1 MAELDGLT
9 ILLLISAGKIKIDTE
24 LNIFIDDSLPAALTE
39 ALGQDISMEDLTE
52 IINEFAKMS
61 AEVIVEIG
69 GEEVN

>member
-24 LNIFIDDSLPAALTE
+24 LNIFIHDSLPAAMTE

-61 AEVIVEIG
+61 AEVVIEI

>member
-39 ALGQDISMEDLTE
+39 ALGQNISMGELTE
-52 IINEFAKMS
+52 IIGEFAKMS
-61 AEVIVEIG
+61 AEVVVEIG
-69 GEEVN
+69 EEIN

>member
-24 LNIFIDDSLPAALTE
+24 LNIFIDGSLPAALTE
-39 ALGQDISMEDLTE
+39 ALSQDISMENLTE

-69 GEEVN
+69 EEIN